1 MKHSTSIVATLIAGS
16 MLMGTIGQASA
27 MVVSG
32 PHPLESGSSI
42 SRLVDGVGH
51 YRLQVDSPTRLSVQ
65 SEIWNPAGAHHAKL
79 RGVLRDGQNNI
90 VVESRSHD
98 GRFNIDQSLQP
109 GHYTLEVHGSQ
120 AGRVDSSSRY
130 YLRTNME

>member
-1 MKHSTSIVATLIAGS
+1 
-16 MLMGTIGQASA
+16 

-32 PHPLESGSSI
+32 PHTLESGSSI

-65 SEIWNPAGAHHAKL
+65 SETWNPAGAHHAKL

-90 VVESRSHD
+90 
-98 GRFNIDQSLQP
+98 
-109 GHYTLEVHGSQ
+109 EVD
-120 AGRVDSSSRY
+120 V
-130 YLRTNME
+130 TKP